1 MDKTDLTL
9 LIGGE
14 AGQGLV
20 TLGQLLTKS
29 LVHAGYSILV
39 TQSYQSRIRG
49 GHNTFAIRVSTEG
62 VVAPRESVDLLIAMN
77 AETMTLHKAEVVDG
91 GIIVADETLGTET
104 DDCLLVPYQKLAET
118 RFANVVALGVVS
130 VLLGLDQPLVA
141 KTLDD
146 FFGKKDHETAEKNR
160 QILTAAFDWCGQK
173 TVAFQKLPPV
183 TISGSGAT

>member
-1 MDKTDLTL
+1 MEKTDLTL

-20 TLGQLLTKS
+20 TLGQLLAKS

-49 GHNTFAIRVSTEG
+49 GHNTFAIRVSTEA

-77 AETMTLHKAEVVDG
+77 AETVTLHKAEVADG
-91 GIIVADETLGTET
+91 GLIVADEAHGTET
-104 DDCLLVPYQKLAET
+104 DGCLVVPYQQLGET

-141 KTLDD
+141 RSLDD
-146 FFGKKDHETAEKNR
+146 FFGKKDMRWLRRTDR
-160 QILTAAFDWCGQK
+160 Y
-173 TVAFQKLPPV
+173 
-183 TISGSGAT
+183 